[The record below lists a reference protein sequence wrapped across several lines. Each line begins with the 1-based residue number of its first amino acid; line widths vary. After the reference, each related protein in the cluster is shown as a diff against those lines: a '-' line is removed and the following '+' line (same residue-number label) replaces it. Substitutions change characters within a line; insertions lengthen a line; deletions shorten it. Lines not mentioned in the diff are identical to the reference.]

1 MRGIAVPATLIV
13 GAILLFIAYTS
24 TFIVSEREQAVHLR
38 FGEIQRVIREPGIYF
53 KVPTN
58 IVDTVQIIDKRL
70 LFLEL
75 ADKVVQ
81 VNDGRRYI
89 VDAFATF
96 QIVDARR
103 FREAVSGNIGL
114 AEERLRTR
122 LDAALRRVY
131 GLRSFDAALSSSRG
145 EMMVEVRNLVRSEAA
160 ELGVNIVDVR
170 IRRTDLVPEVSQQT
184 FERMRAERLAEAAEL
199 RAQGTQEALRIRAE
213 ADRQA
218 TVLVAEAQRDA
229 EILRGE
235 GDAEK
240 SRIFA
245 DAYGRDEAFFEFY
258 RSMQAYGQAI
268 GSGSTTMVLSPSS
281 EFFRY
286 FESVDGLRG
295 GPTAPGPATTPD
307 PAVAPGAPEA
317 GTAPGTTPAPG
328 PAETGSARTD
338 TDTTTAPAELPLAGA
353 PADTSPAAPPVAAG
367 EAAPAPAP

>member
-1 MRGIAVPATLIV
+1 MRGLAVPVLLIV
-13 GAILLFIAYTS
+13 AAVGLFIAYTA
-24 TFIVSEREQAVHLR
+24 TFIVSERDQAIQLR
-38 FGEIQRVIREPGIYF
+38 FGEIQRVIDEPGIYF

-70 LFLEL
+70 LYIEL

-89 VDAFATF
+89 VDTFATF
-96 QIVDARR
+96 RITDPRR
-103 FREAVSGNIGL
+103 FREAVSGNVSL

-131 GLRSFDAALSSSRG
+131 GLRSFDAALSTARS
-145 EMMVEVRNLVRSEAA
+145 EMMVELRNLVRPEAA
-160 ELGVNIVDVR
+160 ELGMDVVDVR

-235 GDAEK
+235 GDAEG

-245 DAYGRDEAFFEFY
+245 EAYGRDTDFFQFY
-258 RSMQAYGQAI
+258 RSLRAYAQSLGQ
-268 GSGSTTMVLSPSS
+268 GGDTTMVLSPNSQ
-281 EFFRY
+281 FFR
-286 FESVDGLRG
+286 FFGNAAGEPRQPAAAPATV
-295 GPTAPGPATTPD
+295 PEPPPPVVPGPAAQTTL
-307 PAVAPGAPEA
+307 AP
-317 GTAPGTTPAPG
+317 
-328 PAETGSARTD
+328 
-338 TDTTTAPAELPLAGA
+338 
-353 PADTSPAAPPVAAG
+353 VQ
-367 EAAPAPAP
+367 

>member
-1 MRGIAVPATLIV
+1 MRGAALPAAMIVAAVA
-13 GAILLFIAYTS
+13 LFIAYTS
-24 TFIVSEREQAVHLR
+24 TFIVSERDQAIQLR
-38 FGEIQRVIREPGIYF
+38 FGEIQRVITEPGIYF

-58 IVDTVQIIDKRL
+58 IVDTVQIVDKRL
-70 LFLEL
+70 LYLEL

-96 QIVDARR
+96 RITDPRR
-103 FREAVSGNIGL
+103 FREAVSGNIQL
-114 AEERLRTR
+114 ASERLRTR

-131 GLRSFDAALSSSRG
+131 GLRSFDAALSSARS
-145 EMMVEVRNLVRSEAA
+145 EMMVELRDLVRNEAA
-160 ELGVNIVDVR
+160 ELGMNIVDVR

-235 GDAEK
+235 GDAERN
-240 SRIFA
+240 RIFA
-245 DAYGRDEAFFEFY
+245 DAYGRDENFFSFY

-268 GSGSTTMVLSPSS
+268 GGGADTTMVLSPTS
-281 EFFRY
+281 EFFQY
-286 FESVDGLRG
+286 FQSLSGTPPEPSEGQG
-295 GPTAPGPATTPD
+295 PGPAPEAPAPTPG
-307 PAVAPGAPEA
+307 AGVAPPPAEQGQ
-317 GTAPGTTPAPG
+317 GTAAAVPVQ
-328 PAETGSARTD
+328 
-338 TDTTTAPAELPLAGA
+338 
-353 PADTSPAAPPVAAG
+353 PAAPAVQ
-367 EAAPAPAP
+367 